1 MSVVERAKQGY
12 GRNAAP
18 IKSHR
23 AAEYE
28 AIAKISHR
36 LRAACLSK
44 DSNFPEYIAALH
56 ENRKLWSTL
65 AIDVAH
71 PDNGLPQELRARL
84 FWLAE
89 FTESETSRL
98 MRQEGDPAVLIEVN
112 AAVLQGLRGQSQEA
126 QR

>member
-1 MSVVERAKQGY
+1 MSVVERAREGY
-12 GRNAAP
+12 GRNAVP

-28 AIAKISHR
+28 AIARASHR
-36 LRAACLSK
+36 LRSAALQRNK
-44 DSNFPEYIAALH
+44 DFPEYIAALH

-71 PDNGLPQELRARL
+71 PENGLPQDLRARL
-84 FWLAE
+84 FFLAE

-98 MRQEGDPAVLIEVN
+98 MNNQGDVSVLIEIN
-112 AAVLQGLRGQSQEA
+112 AAVLQGLRGQESPK
-126 QR
+126 